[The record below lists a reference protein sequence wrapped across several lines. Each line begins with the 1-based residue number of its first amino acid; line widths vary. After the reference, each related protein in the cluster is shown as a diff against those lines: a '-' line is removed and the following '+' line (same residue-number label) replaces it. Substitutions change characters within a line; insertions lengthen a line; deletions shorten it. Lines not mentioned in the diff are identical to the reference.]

1 MKPKSIL
8 NRSPKPSCTYCKA
21 VRGCFLKKH
30 IIWAISVTA
39 RKFAPK
45 KASYY
50 GRVVQALDLRSNG
63 QVSSWVQT
71 PVVATFFENCCGEW
85 VCHRKQTNDSFEIIK
100 TVKWFN
106 ELWFSPDHN
115 PLGFNEEL
123 KASASRLRISHW
135 KNKHVPMGTNPSV
148 SISFR
153 KRTCKLKLPPN
164 ETEVYFESFTKTQ
177 LYLL

>member
-1 MKPKSIL
+1 MFPQEAYNL
-8 NRSPKPSCTYCKA
+8 NHQCNSWKVRSKESKLLWPSGSG
-21 VRGCFLKKH
+21 VGLK
-30 IIWAISVTA
+30 IQWTSVLL
-39 RKFAPK
+39 
-45 KASYY
+45 S
-50 GRVVQALDLRSNG
+50 SNPSG
-63 QVSSWVQT
+63 SN
-71 PVVATFFENCCGEW
+71 FFENCCGEW